1 MKKVAVSILV
11 FMLAFSLL
19 YADEETRYD
28 FKSLLSSVERNNTD
42 IRKADQAIA
51 ESHYDTLDAKGAYTP
66 TIDLLISGTYMAN
79 PTLGPITINPND
91 IKGLPSIAQ
100 TIFTEPLDISMKM
113 DNNRVQGQLTI
124 TQPIYTWGKISNA
137 VKLYERA
144 EGLRTM
150 ERDDKLDQKETEL
163 RTRLD
168 ALYWMGSLYTLLDEI
183 EESADRLIAIAESGA
198 ENGMLLEEDVLD
210 AKIQKSQVA
219 LSRRELDSQYDSVIE
234 GLRTLTGIQDLSA
247 DMIDY
252 TPDES
257 LYDSIL
263 SMDIDTIKAM
273 AVSPQSLPLQML
285 RGLEDVQDYRKKIA
299 KGSIYG
305 LPDIALQATASYG
318 GVIDSNWLDSDT
330 WGVNLTLALSTTLWD
345 GGKKLNDI
353 KRAESAKTS
362 ASIDYEAAV
371 RAIEENAV
379 SAYNE
384 AMISRERI
392 SYLEAKDELYDAKL
406 SKEERRLELG
416 SSSESDLI
424 QLKLEALENES
435 ELVSERIKLSASIN
449 TILYLTDSGSREP
462 LITDG
467 TAE

>member
-1 MKKVAVSILV
+1 
-11 FMLAFSLL
+11 
-19 YADEETRYD
+19 
-28 FKSLLSSVERNNTD
+28 
-42 IRKADQAIA
+42 
-51 ESHYDTLDAKGAYTP
+51 
-66 TIDLLISGTYMAN
+66 
-79 PTLGPITINPND
+79 
-91 IKGLPSIAQ
+91 
-100 TIFTEPLDISMKM
+100 
-113 DNNRVQGQLTI
+113 
-124 TQPIYTWGKISNA
+124 
-137 VKLYERA
+137 
-144 EGLRTM
+144 
-150 ERDDKLDQKETEL
+150 
-163 RTRLD
+163 
-168 ALYWMGSLYTLLDEI
+168 
-183 EESADRLIAIAESGA
+183 
-198 ENGMLLEEDVLD
+198 MLLEEDVLD

-353 KRAESAKTS
+353 KRAESGKTS

>member
-100 TIFTEPLDISMKM
+100 TIFTEPFDISMKM

-353 KRAESAKTS
+353 KRAESGKTS

-416 SSSESDLI
+416 SSSESNLI

>member
-11 FMLAFSLL
+11 FMLVFSLL

-28 FKSLLSSVERNNTD
+28 FRSLLSSVERNNTD

-100 TIFTEPLDISMKM
+100 TIFTEPFDISMKM

-353 KRAESAKTS
+353 KRAESGKTS

-392 SYLEAKDELYDAKL
+392 SYLEAKDDLYDAKL

>member
-183 EESADRLIAIAESGA
+183 EESADLLIAIAESGA

-330 WGVNLTLALSTTLWD
+330 WGVNMTLALSTTLWD

-353 KRAESAKTS
+353 KRAESGKTS

-416 SSSESDLI
+416 SSSESNLI

>member
-353 KRAESAKTS
+353 KRAESGKTS

>member
-42 IRKADQAIA
+42 MRKADQAIT

-168 ALYWMGSLYTLLDEI
+168 ALYWMESLYTLLDEI

-353 KRAESAKTS
+353 KRAESGKTS

>member
-66 TIDLLISGTYMAN
+66 TIELLISGTYMAN

-247 DMIDY
+247 GMIDY

-285 RGLEDVQDYRKKIA
+285 RGLENVQDYRKKIA

-353 KRAESAKTS
+353 KRAESGKAS

>member
-100 TIFTEPLDISMKM
+100 TIFTEPFDISMKM

-345 GGKKLNDI
+345 SGKKLNDI

-406 SKEERRLELG
+406 CKEERRLELG

>member
-11 FMLAFSLL
+11 FMLVFSLL

-28 FKSLLSSVERNNTD
+28 FRSLLSSVERNNTD

-100 TIFTEPLDISMKM
+100 NIFTEPLDVSMKM

-183 EESADRLIAIAESGA
+183 EESADCLIAIAESGA

-247 DMIDY
+247 DMIDH

-257 LYDSIL
+257 LYNSIL

-353 KRAESAKTS
+353 KRAESGKAS

-371 RAIEENAV
+371 RAIEENTA

>member
-345 GGKKLNDI
+345 GGEKLNDI
-353 KRAESAKTS
+353 KRAESGKTS

>member
-345 GGKKLNDI
+345 GGEKLNDI
-353 KRAESAKTS
+353 KRAESGKTS

-406 SKEERRLELG
+406 CKEERRLELG

>member
-273 AVSPQSLPLQML
+273 TVSPQSLPLQML

-406 SKEERRLELG
+406 CKEERRLELG

>member
-79 PTLGPITINPND
+79 PTLSPITINPND

-353 KRAESAKTS
+353 KRAESGKTS

>member
-1 MKKVAVSILV
+1 MKKVAVPILV

-263 SMDIDTIKAM
+263 SIDIDTIKAM

-353 KRAESAKTS
+353 KRAESGKTS

-424 QLKLEALENES
+424 QLKLEALENKS
-435 ELVSERIKLSASIN
+435 ELVSERIKLSTSIN

>member
-353 KRAESAKTS
+353 KRAESGKTS

-416 SSSESDLI
+416 SSSESNLI

>member
-1 MKKVAVSILV
+1 MKKVAVLILV
-11 FMLAFSLL
+11 FMLVFSLL

-100 TIFTEPLDISMKM
+100 TFFTEPLDVSMKM

-183 EESADRLIAIAESGA
+183 EESADCLIAIAESGA

-234 GLRTLTGIQDLSA
+234 GLRTLTGIPALSA

-252 TPDES
+252 APDES
-257 LYDSIL
+257 LYNSIL

-353 KRAESAKTS
+353 KRAESGKTS

-449 TILYLTDSGSREP
+449 TILYLTDSGAREP

-467 TAE
+467 TVE

>member
-183 EESADRLIAIAESGA
+183 EESADCLIAIAESGA

-234 GLRTLTGIQDLSA
+234 GLRTLTGISDLSA

-257 LYDSIL
+257 LYNSIL

-406 SKEERRLELG
+406 CKEERRLELG

>member
-100 TIFTEPLDISMKM
+100 TIFTEPFDISMKM

-318 GVIDSNWLDSDT
+318 GVIDSNWLDSDI

-353 KRAESAKTS
+353 KRAESGKTS

-406 SKEERRLELG
+406 CKEERRLELG

>member
-234 GLRTLTGIQDLSA
+234 GLRTLTGISDLSA

-353 KRAESAKTS
+353 KRAESGKTS

>member
-11 FMLAFSLL
+11 FMLVFSLL

-28 FKSLLSSVERNNTD
+28 FRSLLSSVERNNTD

-247 DMIDY
+247 GMIDY

-353 KRAESAKTS
+353 KRAESGKTS

-406 SKEERRLELG
+406 CKEERRLELG

>member
-330 WGVNLTLALSTTLWD
+330 WGVNLTLALSSTLWD

-353 KRAESAKTS
+353 KRAESGKTS

>member
-11 FMLAFSLL
+11 FMLVFSLL

-28 FKSLLSSVERNNTD
+28 FRSLLSSVERNNTD

-79 PTLGPITINPND
+79 PTLGPMTINPND

-100 TIFTEPLDISMKM
+100 NIFTEPLDVSMKM

-183 EESADRLIAIAESGA
+183 EESADRLIVIAESGA

-234 GLRTLTGIQDLSA
+234 GLRTLTGISDLSA
-247 DMIDY
+247 DMIDH

-353 KRAESAKTS
+353 KRAESGKTS

>member
-11 FMLAFSLL
+11 FMLVFSLL

-28 FKSLLSSVERNNTD
+28 FRSLLSSVERNNTD

-100 TIFTEPLDISMKM
+100 NIFTEPLDVSMKM

-353 KRAESAKTS
+353 KRAESGKTS

>member
-11 FMLAFSLL
+11 FMLVFSLL

-28 FKSLLSSVERNNTD
+28 FRSLLSSVERNNTD

-100 TIFTEPLDISMKM
+100 NIFTEPLDVSMKM

-183 EESADRLIAIAESGA
+183 EESADCLIAIAESGA

-353 KRAESAKTS
+353 KRAESGKAS

>member
-100 TIFTEPLDISMKM
+100 TIFTEPLDISMNM

-318 GVIDSNWLDSDT
+318 GVIDSNWLDSDI

-353 KRAESAKTS
+353 KRAESGKTS

>member
-353 KRAESAKTS
+353 KRAESGKTS

-371 RAIEENAV
+371 RAIEENSV

-406 SKEERRLELG
+406 CKEERRLELG

>member
-210 AKIQKSQVA
+210 VA
-219 LSRRELDSQYDSVIE
+219 VL
-234 GLRTLTGIQDLSA
+234 
-247 DMIDY
+247 
-252 TPDES
+252 
-257 LYDSIL
+257 
-263 SMDIDTIKAM
+263 
-273 AVSPQSLPLQML
+273 
-285 RGLEDVQDYRKKIA
+285 
-299 KGSIYG
+299 
-305 LPDIALQATASYG
+305 
-318 GVIDSNWLDSDT
+318 
-330 WGVNLTLALSTTLWD
+330 
-345 GGKKLNDI
+345 
-353 KRAESAKTS
+353 
-362 ASIDYEAAV
+362 
-371 RAIEENAV
+371 
-379 SAYNE
+379 
-384 AMISRERI
+384 
-392 SYLEAKDELYDAKL
+392 
-406 SKEERRLELG
+406 
-416 SSSESDLI
+416 
-424 QLKLEALENES
+424 
-435 ELVSERIKLSASIN
+435 
-449 TILYLTDSGSREP
+449 
-462 LITDG
+462 
-467 TAE
+467 

>member
-100 TIFTEPLDISMKM
+100 TIFTEPFDISMKM

-353 KRAESAKTS
+353 KRAESGKTS

>member
-11 FMLAFSLL
+11 FMLVFSLL

-100 TIFTEPLDISMKM
+100 TFFTEPLDISMKM

-168 ALYWMGSLYTLLDEI
+168 ALYWMESLYTLLDEI

-353 KRAESAKTS
+353 KRAESGKTS

>member
-100 TIFTEPLDISMKM
+100 TIFTEPFDISMKM

-345 GGKKLNDI
+345 GGEKLNDI
-353 KRAESAKTS
+353 KRAESGKTS

-406 SKEERRLELG
+406 CKEERRLELG

>member
-11 FMLAFSLL
+11 FMLVFSLL
-19 YADEETRYD
+19 YADEEIRYD

-353 KRAESAKTS
+353 KRAESGKTS

-406 SKEERRLELG
+406 SKEERSLELG

>member
-406 SKEERRLELG
+406 CKEERRLELG

>member
-183 EESADRLIAIAESGA
+183 EESADRLIAIVESGA

-406 SKEERRLELG
+406 CKEERRLELG

>member
-11 FMLAFSLL
+11 FMLVFSLL

-100 TIFTEPLDISMKM
+100 TIFTEPLDISLKM

-285 RGLEDVQDYRKKIA
+285 RGLEDVQ
-299 KGSIYG
+299 
-305 LPDIALQATASYG
+305 
-318 GVIDSNWLDSDT
+318 
-330 WGVNLTLALSTTLWD
+330 
-345 GGKKLNDI
+345 
-353 KRAESAKTS
+353 E
-362 ASIDYEAAV
+362 
-371 RAIEENAV
+371 
-379 SAYNE
+379 
-384 AMISRERI
+384 
-392 SYLEAKDELYDAKL
+392 
-406 SKEERRLELG
+406 
-416 SSSESDLI
+416 
-424 QLKLEALENES
+424 
-435 ELVSERIKLSASIN
+435 
-449 TILYLTDSGSREP
+449 
-462 LITDG
+462 
-467 TAE
+467 

>member
-100 TIFTEPLDISMKM
+100 TIFTEPFDISMKM

-345 GGKKLNDI
+345 SGKKLNDI

>member
-11 FMLAFSLL
+11 FMLVFSLL
-19 YADEETRYD
+19 YADEEIRYD
-28 FKSLLSSVERNNTD
+28 FRSLLSSVERNNTD
-42 IRKADQAIA
+42 MRKADQAIT

-79 PTLGPITINPND
+79 PTL
-91 IKGLPSIAQ
+91 
-100 TIFTEPLDISMKM
+100 MKM

-219 LSRRELDSQYDSVIE
+219 LSRRELDSQYDSVLE
-234 GLRTLTGIQDLSA
+234 GLKTLTGIQDLSA

-353 KRAESAKTS
+353 KRAESGKTS

>member
-11 FMLAFSLL
+11 FMLVFSLL

-28 FKSLLSSVERNNTD
+28 FRSLLSSVERNNTD

-353 KRAESAKTS
+353 KRAESGKTS

-406 SKEERRLELG
+406 CKEERRLELG

>member
-1 MKKVAVSILV
+1 
-11 FMLAFSLL
+11 
-19 YADEETRYD
+19 
-28 FKSLLSSVERNNTD
+28 
-42 IRKADQAIA
+42 
-51 ESHYDTLDAKGAYTP
+51 
-66 TIDLLISGTYMAN
+66 
-79 PTLGPITINPND
+79 
-91 IKGLPSIAQ
+91 
-100 TIFTEPLDISMKM
+100 
-113 DNNRVQGQLTI
+113 
-124 TQPIYTWGKISNA
+124 
-137 VKLYERA
+137 
-144 EGLRTM
+144 
-150 ERDDKLDQKETEL
+150 
-163 RTRLD
+163 
-168 ALYWMGSLYTLLDEI
+168 
-183 EESADRLIAIAESGA
+183 
-198 ENGMLLEEDVLD
+198 
-210 AKIQKSQVA
+210 
-219 LSRRELDSQYDSVIE
+219 
-234 GLRTLTGIQDLSA
+234 
-247 DMIDY
+247 
-252 TPDES
+252 
-257 LYDSIL
+257 
-263 SMDIDTIKAM
+263 
-273 AVSPQSLPLQML
+273 ML

-318 GVIDSNWLDSDT
+318 GVIDSNWLDSQYDSVIEGLRT
-330 WGVNLTLALSTTLWD
+330 LTGIQDLTTLWD

-353 KRAESAKTS
+353 KRAESGKTS

-406 SKEERRLELG
+406 CKEERRLELG

>member
-11 FMLAFSLL
+11 FMLVFSLL

-28 FKSLLSSVERNNTD
+28 FRSLLSSVERNNTD

-79 PTLGPITINPND
+79 PTLGPMTINPND

-100 TIFTEPLDISMKM
+100 NIFTEPLDISMKM

-219 LSRRELDSQYDSVIE
+219 LSRRELDSQYDSVLE

-353 KRAESAKTS
+353 KRAESGKTS

-406 SKEERRLELG
+406 CKEERRLELG

>member
-168 ALYWMGSLYTLLDEI
+168 ALFWMGSLYTLLDEI

-353 KRAESAKTS
+353 KRAESGKTS